1 MNDALLV
8 GMKGGVS
15 GALAARRGRAV
26 GRLLLKEEAL
36 LEDMKD
42 VLFAEES
49 VLVEMEEAGHVLLAE
64 DAVLVEHVLFKEET
78 VLVEMGEVEHVL
90 LEQEAVLVEMGE
102 VEHVLLEQEAVLV
115 ETKDVMLEEDV
126 LFREERKDVLLVG
139 MKGAVLVGMKDAL
152 LVVKGGVSVGG
163 HEGRA
168 AGGKG

>member
-49 VLVEMEEAGHVLLAE
+49 VLVEMEEAEHVLLAE
-64 DAVLVEHVLFKEET
+64 DAVLLSQTSLQIFNAF
-78 VLVEMGEVEHVL
+78 
-90 LEQEAVLVEMGE
+90 AVDEL
-102 VEHVLLEQEAVLV
+102 
-115 ETKDVMLEEDV
+115 
-126 LFREERKDVLLVG
+126 LLV
-139 MKGAVLVGMKDAL
+139 
-152 LVVKGGVSVGG
+152 
-163 HEGRA
+163 
-168 AGGKG
+168 